1 MKSSPLACQVPGCG
15 RQVSV
20 RSTIKTEGPLKGKKC
35 CPSCKNLHDKKVKS
49 VPVKR
54 TIQPITEK
62 TRARRKTERSGL
74 PEFFHAQIQ
83 ELKVRPVCDN
93 CKKPIK
99 HFLHP
104 VNNIAHILSK
114 RKYKS
119 VMLNR
124 NNVLFLCADK
134 DETGN
139 DCHHRFDNQ
148 IMQRNEMPVFELAL
162 KKVSAMMTQ
171 IEESGKELEIFQ
183 THLENGL
190 H

>member
-1 MKSSPLACQVPGCG
+1 VKSNLLACQVPGCG
-15 RQVSV
+15 QQVSV

-35 CPSCKNLHDKKVKS
+35 CPSCKNLYDKKVKA
-49 VPVKR
+49 VPAKR
-54 TIQPITEK
+54 NIQPITEK
-62 TRARRKTERSGL
+62 TKAKRKLERSGL

-119 VMLNR
+119 VMLDK

-139 DCHHRFDNQ
+139 NCHYRFDNH
-148 IMQRNEMPVFELAL
+148 IVQRSEMPVFGLAL
-162 KKVSAMMTQ
+162 KKVSAMLSQ
-171 IEESGKELEIFQ
+171 IKESGKELEMFQ
-183 THLENGL
+183 TYLENGL